1 MNDHGVASVIL
12 KAQELRA
19 KFEAGS
25 GRPGAMQMF
34 YEGIDLLDA
43 HLKDSR
49 YMRHRDRICEERRA
63 YARALIQALANVAE
77 EDSYLAG
84 VCAVLLKREIDDIA
98 AHESGTVRQL
108 EALRDKAKNNNR
120 TNLLFEALRIHIDDE
135 QEERRA
141 G

>member
-1 MNDHGVASVIL
+1 MNDHGVATVIL

-25 GRPGAMQMF
+25 DRLGAMQMF

-63 YARALIQALANVAE
+63 YARALIQSLGNVAE

-84 VCAVLLKREIDDIA
+84 VCAVLLKSEIDDIA
-98 AHESGTVRQL
+98 AHESDTVRQL

-120 TNLLFEALRIHIDDE
+120 TNLLFEALRIHIDGEEE
-135 QEERRA
+135 QRRA